1 MAKSLIDEIHISVYI
16 PKTLPTSDADA
27 IWKTLKAKRLQL
39 ALSCAIRAVFRRFG
53 PLSRC
58 TIKVSR

>member
-16 PKTLPTSDADA
+16 PKTLPTSEADE
-27 IWKTLKAKRLQL
+27 IWKTLKGKRMQL
-39 ALSCAIRAVFRRFG
+39 ALSSVIKAVFRRFG

-58 TIKVSR
+58 TIKLSR